1 MAIHPQKAQNCGMRS
16 HSAIVLSA
24 LVLTLA
30 PPPSAAPS
38 STQKPAELVDIN
50 RATIHELESLPG
62 MTETW
67 ASRIVR
73 FRPYRTKLDLLDQG
87 VVSPEVYQR
96 IRDRV
101 IAHHA
106 AATKAV
112 EPGK

>member
-1 MAIHPQKAQNCGMRS
+1 
-16 HSAIVLSA
+16 
-24 LVLTLA
+24 
-30 PPPSAAPS
+30 
-38 STQKPAELVDIN
+38 
-50 RATIHELESLPG
+50 

>member
-1 MAIHPQKAQNCGMRS
+1 MRS
-16 HSAIVLSA
+16 YTAIVISA

-30 PPPSAAPS
+30 PSFSATPS
-38 STQKPAELVDIN
+38 STQKPTELVDIN
-50 RATIHELESLPG
+50 RATVHDLENLPG

-73 FRPYRTKLDLLDQG
+73 FRPYRTKFDLLDQG

-106 AATKAV
+106 PAIKAV
-112 EPGK
+112 DPGK